1 MLFESAGRNI
11 HDGLRL
17 VNRAMADHHV
27 DEPPN
32 KRAKMI
38 RDPFQGPSDTGGQY
52 FCYFTSFLRC
62 SKPCCQYY
70 DTVIFDIL
78 PSLLLAPCKFC
89 VVLLFLELRGS
100 NRTLKY
106 CRIWGY
112 LLHFEYFCCTTKN
125 YKTIHFTTW
134 SLPNITFFTH
144 LYKFCNTLFVK
155 LYQGTTVKLENVN
168 FS

>member
-1 MLFESAGRNI
+1 M
-11 HDGLRL
+11 
-17 VNRAMADHHV
+17 
-27 DEPPN
+27 
-32 KRAKMI
+32 
-38 RDPFQGPSDTGGQY
+38 
-52 FCYFTSFLRC
+52 
-62 SKPCCQYY
+62 
-70 DTVIFDIL
+70 IFDIL

-144 LYKFCNTLFVK
+144 LHKFCNTLFVK

-168 FS
+168 FSQNFLPQVHVLHINMTQVHLQLVYEIVYSYTVSLYYFF

>member
-38 RDPFQGPSDTGGQY
+38 RDPFQGPSDTAGEY
-52 FCYFTSFLRC
+52 LCIFCKFIEFFTALLS
-62 SKPCCQYY
+62 YY
-70 DTVIFDIL
+70 LAVIFDIL

-89 VVLLFLELRGS
+89 VVLLFFDR
-100 NRTLKY
+100 KAQ
-106 CRIWGY
+106 
-112 LLHFEYFCCTTKN
+112 KN
-125 YKTIHFTTW
+125 
-134 SLPNITFFTH
+134 S
-144 LYKFCNTLFVK
+144 
-155 LYQGTTVKLENVN
+155 
-168 FS
+168 